1 MKRYDLSFSA
11 ESSMIDERNRATA
24 TNDSKSVLN
33 LTCFNCQ
40 VVQGGMEM
48 EGRGIFYRNTSEEM
62 FMKALMENSVGFPT
76 PTVDVIGFRNLSHN
90 FRADSEELFKSWL
103 NNAEASRSIS

>member
-1 MKRYDLSFSA
+1 
-11 ESSMIDERNRATA
+11 
-24 TNDSKSVLN
+24 
-33 LTCFNCQ
+33 
-40 VVQGGMEM
+40 
-48 EGRGIFYRNTSEEM
+48 
-62 FMKALMENSVGFPT
+62 MKALMENSVGFPT